1 MDAQEAGISAPSW
14 QAETHK
20 LRPINEMFDA
30 QGGHGQCTRTS
41 DDGASIFEF
50 GRADS
55 SMKKFNK

>member
-30 QGGHGQCTRTS
+30 QGGRGDR
-41 DDGASIFEF
+41 
-50 GRADS
+50 
-55 SMKKFNK
+55 K